1 MLITQNNL
9 EFKILTLIFKI
20 YARISIYQALRH
32 PWKRSGIPE
41 QAVFKIVKKSILSF
55 FLSFCFLGLTQ
66 DSLDHSPW
74 FEYKSTPFCSVHVS
88 CMLIL
93 CYQDCDLIVG
103 VYSVFY

>member
-32 PWKRSGIPE
+32 PWKQSGRCIPE
-41 QAVFKIVKKSILSF
+41 QAVFKIVKKRILLF

-74 FEYKSTPFCSVHVS
+74 FEYKSTPFVA
-88 CMLIL
+88 CMSLACLFCVIRTA
-93 CYQDCDLIVG
+93 I
-103 VYSVFY
+103 